1 MENNRFKQI
10 KIRIICLFFFATL
23 LSAFSGCSGGDT
35 EKAMSSVSYENLMK
49 SVNYLASGELKGRLA
64 GSDGY
69 NIAAEY
75 VAGLFEKYKL
85 EQLGD
90 HGYFQYF
97 GIEHNNIITSNFSI
111 INNGKE
117 KEYKLGV
124 DYVCRGMTGAGDIT
138 TPVVFC
144 GYGISEPETGYDDYK
159 NIDVEGKI
167 VMVFRYNP
175 KWKPESG
182 RWPQASPRP
191 KARIAAEK
199 GAVGIIFV
207 SAPNNNPAR
216 TIIGSVAHGNGEQD
230 IDFPQV
236 HIDNPQSDD
245 FFEGSNTTLSN
256 VHQKIDSLK
265 TPYSL
270 PLKTLAHIVIETQY
284 TKSKQTMNV
293 VGIQYG
299 SHPKLKDEFIV
310 VGAHLDHVG
319 GQAGEI
325 YFPGAND
332 NASGVAVIIEIA
344 RIFRKYRLEPKRSII
359 FVAFSAEEPGIY
371 GSEYFVE
378 QSPVPVN
385 DIFAMINI
393 DCVGQ
398 GDSIKVGGGKT
409 APELWNIAQYVD
421 IRHTHLMSKSTWGGG
436 GADATAFYNRG
447 IPTLY
452 YNTTG
457 GYKHLHMTSDKPK
470 TFNPVLFEKLTKNA
484 LLTVYNIAN
493 LKPEQEP
500 KTLIKPD

>member
-1 MENNRFKQI
+1 MRNKRFIQI
-10 KIRIICLFFFATL
+10 KIRIICLFFFTVI

-35 EKAMSSVSYENLMK
+35 EKAMSSVSYENLIE
-49 SVNYLASGELKGRLA
+49 SVNYLASEELNGRLS
-64 GSDGY
+64 GSEGFDK
-69 NIAAEY
+69 AAEY
-75 VAGLFEKYKL
+75 VAGLFEEYKL
-85 EQLGD
+85 KPLGD
-90 HGYFQYF
+90 PGYFQYF
-97 GIEHNNIITSNFSI
+97 EIEHNEIITSNFSI

-138 TPVVFC
+138 VPVVFC

-159 NIDVEGKI
+159 NVDVEGKI

-175 KWKPESG
+175 KWKPASG
-182 RWPQASPRP
+182 NWPQASPRP
-191 KARIAAEK
+191 KAKIAAEK

-216 TIIGSVAHGNGEQD
+216 TIIGSVAHGDGEQD

-236 HIDNPQSDD
+236 HIDNPQSED
-245 FFEGSNTTLSN
+245 FFEGSNTTLPDIQ
-256 VHQKIDSLK
+256 HKIDSLK

-270 PLKTLAHIVIETQY
+270 PLIPRAHIVIETQY
-284 TKSKQTMNV
+284 TKNKQTMNI

-319 GQAGEI
+319 AQADEI
-325 YFPGAND
+325 FFPGAND
-332 NASGVAVIIEIA
+332 NASGVAVILEIA

-359 FVAFSAEEPGIY
+359 FVAFSAEESGLY
-371 GSEYFVE
+371 GSEYFAE
-378 QSPVPVN
+378 HSPVPVN
-385 DIFAMINI
+385 DIFAMINF

-398 GDSIKVGGGKT
+398 GDSIMVGGGKT
-409 APELWNIAQYVD
+409 SPELWNIARYID
-421 IRHTHLMSKSTWGGG
+421 IRHTHLMSQRTWGGG

-457 GYKHLHMTSDKPK
+457 GYKHLHMTSDKPE
-470 TFNPVLFEKLTKNA
+470 TFNPVLFEQLTKNA

-493 LKPEQEP
+493 LKPEKEP
-500 KTLIKPD
+500 KTIAKPE